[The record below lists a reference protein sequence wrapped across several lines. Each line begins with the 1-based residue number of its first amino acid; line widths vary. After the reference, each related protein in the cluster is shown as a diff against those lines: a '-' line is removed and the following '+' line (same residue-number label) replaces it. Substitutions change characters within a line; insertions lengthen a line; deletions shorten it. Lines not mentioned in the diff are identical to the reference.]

1 MKALMSFLSLIVVSL
16 TFVTTQ
22 AKGAEVIFEALC
34 DKLLQGNTKH
44 GFAQYTITYLPQA
57 KFVVYDNGQA
67 SYQVGGYKNYVKT
80 DPDEGYRTSL
90 LYENFM
96 AKVKTFDSDEIVLKG
111 HTNQGGWGEPSTNYE
126 TTLDLKT
133 MQLTQR
139 TIVKDQI
146 LTLIPFL
153 KIHYKAQCQRI
164 R

>member
-1 MKALMSFLSLIVVSL
+1 MKALMSFLSLIAVSL
-16 TFVTTQ
+16 TLVTAQ
-22 AKGAEVIFEALC
+22 AKEREVIFEAVC
-34 DKLLQGNTKH
+34 DQLLEGNTKH
-44 GFAQYTITYLPQA
+44 GFAQYTITYLPKA
-57 KFVVYDNGQA
+57 TFVVYDNAQA
-67 SYQVGGYKNYVKT
+67 SYQVGGYRNHVKT
-80 DPDEGYRTSL
+80 EPDEGYRTAL

-96 AKVKTFDSDEIVLKG
+96 AKVKTFASDEIVLKS

-153 KIHYKAQCQRI
+153 AIHYKAQCQRI